1 MVTLLHICS
10 GDVWAGAEKMIFTL
24 LKELSHDSDVKVI
37 TVVFNEGRLSTSL
50 AGWGIETIIVDE
62 SKQSMWQMF
71 TTAKSALQSKG
82 VQLIHSHG
90 YKANL
95 LAWLLARSL
104 KVQKLV
110 STIHSL
116 PERAF
121 SESFTSRVG
130 NRLKMFA
137 DTRLLRHAF
146 SQIVTVS
153 QDIRTVFLQ
162 RHGFPGPMVKLI
174 YNGIEL
180 LPEMAVTAHSPAQGP
195 VHIGTVGRMVPVK
208 DFRLFLEI
216 AAELRRHNDNICFSI
231 LGDGPMR
238 EELVK
243 RAEKLGLQD
252 CLRFEKP
259 RPDPVPYYRSLD
271 IYLNTSVHEGLPL
284 SLLEAMACGKPV
296 VAPNVGGIPELL
308 AQGEHGF
315 LVTSRQVDAFAAP
328 CLRLIHDK
336 GLRLRL
342 GELAAQHV
350 ARNFS
355 SVEVTKA
362 YRTLYCRLLS

>member
-1 MVTLLHICS
+1 MYADT
-10 GDVWAGAEKMIFTL
+10 
-24 LKELSHDSDVKVI
+24 
-37 TVVFNEGRLSTSL
+37 
-50 AGWGIETIIVDE
+50 
-62 SKQSMWQMF
+62 
-71 TTAKSALQSKG
+71 
-82 VQLIHSHG
+82 
-90 YKANL
+90 
-95 LAWLLARSL
+95 WLLRY
-104 KVQKLV
+104 
-110 STIHSL
+110 
-116 PERAF
+116 
-121 SESFTSRVG
+121 G
-130 NRLKMFA
+130 
-137 DTRLLRHAF
+137 F
-146 SQIVTVS
+146 SQVVTVS
-153 QDIRTVFLQ
+153 QDIRNVFLQ
-162 RHGFPGPMVKLI
+162 RHGFPEPMVKLI

-238 EELVK
+238 DELVK
-243 RAEKLGLQD
+243 GAENIGLQG
-252 CLRFEKP
+252 CLRFETP

-308 AQGEHGF
+308 VQGEHGF
-315 LVTSRQVDAFAAP
+315 LVTSRQADAFAAP

-342 GELAAQHV
+342 GENAAQHV

-355 SVEVTKA
+355 SVEMTKA
-362 YRTLYCRLLS
+362 YGALYRRLLS